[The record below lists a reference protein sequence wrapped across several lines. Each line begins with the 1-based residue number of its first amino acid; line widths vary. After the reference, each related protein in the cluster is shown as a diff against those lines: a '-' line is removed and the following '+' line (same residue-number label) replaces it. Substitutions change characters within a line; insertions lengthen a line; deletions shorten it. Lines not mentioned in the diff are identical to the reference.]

1 MKYVVKPTAKFQKD
15 LKRVQKRGCN
25 LDLLTQAIKILA
37 SGEPLPQKYNDHAL
51 IGNFIGCREC
61 HIQPDWL
68 LIYEIAEDSLIL
80 YLTRTGTHAD
90 LFR

>member
-1 MKYVVKPTAKFQKD
+1 VKYVVKPTAKFQKD